1 MNSIIEK
8 ITLYDFFGYLIPGAA
23 FLSLLIFR
31 FLQDFDSSFS
41 EVVIEYKFFFIFI
54 LFLWSYL
61 CGIVLSELTRI
72 ILSFVNRNFGFSKKF
87 ANEVMQF
94 TNLELNVI
102 GEALEKYGIVKNA
115 EISTNMDIL
124 KYLPIMYSMVQ
135 CNDKFK
141 RIHNYAS
148 SESMYKNLSAAV
160 FLGGIP
166 EVMIL
171 FADHCSGRWII
182 GVTWVLS
189 FLLFIHRSW
198 RFRVKK
204 YSYTLVWFL
213 DECNKKM
220 SLSLAG
226 SMDESAYPD

>member
-1 MNSIIEK
+1 MSSIIEK
-8 ITLYDFFGYLIPGAA
+8 ITLYDFFGYLIPGAT

-41 EVVIEYKFFFIFI
+41 EVWIEYKFFFIFI
-54 LFLWSYL
+54 FFLWSYL

-102 GEALEKYGIVKNA
+102 GEALDKHGIVKKT
-115 EISTNMDIL
+115 EISRNMDIL
-124 KYLPIMYSMVQ
+124 KYLPIMYSIVQ

-171 FADHCSGRWII
+171 FADQCSGRWMI
-182 GVTWVLS
+182 GVAWLLS
-189 FLLFIHRSW
+189 SLLFIHRSW
-198 RFRVKK
+198 RFLVKK
-204 YSYTLVWFL
+204 FSYTLVWFL
-213 DECNKKM
+213 DDCSK
-220 SLSLAG
+220 S